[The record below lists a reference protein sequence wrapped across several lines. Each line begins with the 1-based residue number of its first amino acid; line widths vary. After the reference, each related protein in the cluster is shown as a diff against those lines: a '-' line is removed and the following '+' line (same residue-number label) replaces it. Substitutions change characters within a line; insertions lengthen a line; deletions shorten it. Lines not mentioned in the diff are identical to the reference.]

1 MSDQTEANSANDART
16 RIKEEFAGLP
26 LDKKLS
32 SLFEMEVATIS
43 EGVSYVVNNSGEVF
57 DKVGEVINDFSSK
70 VQAEFKKATTSCET
84 EAKSEASET
93 TADETSES
101 KPKGG
106 KKTSKG

>member
-1 MSDQTEANSANDART
+1 MSDQTEANGANDAKA

-70 VQAEFKKATTSCET
+70 VQAEFKKATTSTCEP
-84 EAKSEASET
+84 ET
-93 TADETSES
+93 AAETAETAADSES

-106 KKTSKG
+106 KKPSKG